1 MYLLLFLPLLFVGPN
16 YDDNLLGINPLT
28 GNDVHVWASHY
39 PRLFDGTN
47 WINYQ
52 WSQSGDLIRFESA
65 NIIYEFENC
74 AFRLYDPNDK
84 SLAVNDYKYVMTID
98 GSEVPTSC
106 TVDNVIPSEDGLT
119 ISTMDSSSG
128 VELVTIH
135 ELDASG
141 NVEWTYEL
149 KNNDLFFSKSLGIKE
164 TCTDCIQEE
173 TKDDRIKIGSY
184 ILDTKNRIHNSL
196 KEITQKG
203 DLELVYEGTPVG
215 FNGKTI
221 IDPIFGWSGGVDS
234 DGLNDSVAGG
244 VCNDATSGVY
254 FGDIIFGGDGGGFC
268 YRGFTQFDI
277 SSLSTPIIIQDVDFR
292 FDTSEVGAF
301 DNCDIYHMTVN
312 LATAT

>member
-141 NVEWTYEL
+141 N
-149 KNNDLFFSKSLGIKE
+149 
-164 TCTDCIQEE
+164 
-173 TKDDRIKIGSY
+173 
-184 ILDTKNRIHNSL
+184 
-196 KEITQKG
+196 
-203 DLELVYEGTPVG
+203 LELTY
-215 FNGKTI
+215 
-221 IDPIFGWSGGVDS
+221 
-234 DGLNDSVAGG
+234 
-244 VCNDATSGVY
+244 
-254 FGDIIFGGDGGGFC
+254 
-268 YRGFTQFDI
+268 
-277 SSLSTPIIIQDVDFR
+277 
-292 FDTSEVGAF
+292 
-301 DNCDIYHMTVN
+301 
-312 LATAT
+312 